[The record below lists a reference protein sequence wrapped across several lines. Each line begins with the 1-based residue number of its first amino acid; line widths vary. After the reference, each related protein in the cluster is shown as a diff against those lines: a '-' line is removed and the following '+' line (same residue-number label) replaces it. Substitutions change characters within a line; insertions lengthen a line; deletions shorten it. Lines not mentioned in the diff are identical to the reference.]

1 MKLTILNS
9 ASLVLALLGSASA
22 TDSAVNLRGA
32 VSAAIEYN
40 PNKQTAAEKRQANRD
55 ARRSQTNKNRS
66 QAEEDAEAARKAR
79 QAANRGAE
87 DPNNSWNNSQR
98 NARNRIRCEKY
109 GENCNYSADTFDD
122 GYDDDFYYGDD
133 YYYYFDDETDSGDE
147 FQKFGKTMS
156 ALKKAGV
163 EADVMVDS
171 GYNTSKNS
179 AAQKRSMNRD
189 ARRSRTNK
197 NRSQAEEDAEAKRKR
212 QQAKNRN
219 NAWADPNDSR
229 YGNKNFQN
237 QRNARNRARCA
248 RDGTNCNYAG
258 ESRNDDQVNVNE

>member
-40 PNKQTAAEKRQANRD
+40 PDKETAAEKRQANRD
-55 ARRSQTNKNRS
+55 ARRSRTNKNRS

-87 DPNNSWNNSQR
+87 DPNNSWNNSRR
-98 NARNRIRCEKY
+98 NARNRIRCEMY

-122 GYDDDFYYGDD
+122 GYGDDYYGDD
-133 YYYYFDDETDSGDE
+133 YYYDTTYSGDE

-163 EADVMVDS
+163 EADVVIDS
-171 GYNTSKNS
+171 GYNTNKNS

-197 NRSQAEEDAEAKRKR
+197 NRSQAEEDAEARRKR
-212 QQAKNRN
+212 QQAKNRD
-219 NAWADPNDSR
+219 NARADPNDSR

-248 RDGTNCNYAG
+248 RDGTNCNYSG
-258 ESRNDDQVNVNE
+258 ESRNDDQVNVHVDNE

>member
-22 TDSAVNLRGA
+22 TDSAVNLHGA

-40 PNKQTAAEKRQANRD
+40 PDKETAAEKRQSNRD
-55 ARRSQTNKNRS
+55 ARRSETNPNRS

-87 DPNNSWNNSQR
+87 DPNNSWNNSRR

-122 GYDDDFYYGDD
+122 GYGDDGYGDD
-133 YYYYFDDETDSGDE
+133 YYYDYFDDTTYSGDE

-163 EADVMVDS
+163 KADVVVS
-171 GYNTSKNS
+171 LRLSFASFNALPRY
-179 AAQKRSMNRD
+179 RS
-189 ARRSRTNK
+189 
-197 NRSQAEEDAEAKRKR
+197 
-212 QQAKNRN
+212 
-219 NAWADPNDSR
+219 
-229 YGNKNFQN
+229 
-237 QRNARNRARCA
+237 
-248 RDGTNCNYAG
+248 
-258 ESRNDDQVNVNE
+258 

>member
-40 PNKQTAAEKRQANRD
+40 PDKETAAEKRQANRD
-55 ARRSQTNKNRS
+55 ARRSRTNKNRS
-66 QAEEDAEAARKAR
+66 QAEEDAEAARKDR

-87 DPNNSWNNSQR
+87 DPNNSWNNSRR
-98 NARNRIRCEKY
+98 NARNRIRCEMY

-122 GYDDDFYYGDD
+122 GYGDDYYGDDYYGDD
-133 YYYYFDDETDSGDE
+133 YYYDTTSSGDE

-163 EADVMVDS
+163 EADVVVS
-171 GYNTSKNS
+171 LQLSFAS
-179 AAQKRSMNRD
+179 F
-189 ARRSRTNK
+189 
-197 NRSQAEEDAEAKRKR
+197 
-212 QQAKNRN
+212 
-219 NAWADPNDSR
+219 NALSR
-229 YGNKNFQN
+229 YRTVTLFSLHPTFCRLTAVTIPTKTPLPKSAQ
-237 QRNARNRARCA
+237 
-248 RDGTNCNYAG
+248 
-258 ESRNDDQVNVNE
+258 